1 MTLARR
7 SEGSSDPPRPSSS
20 PSRPGPEL
28 VGSALIGA
36 GVVTLAH
43 LTSPTFFEGMD
54 WQQLHL
60 PAHHFAAAALR
71 EGRLPLWNPHV
82 ALGRP
87 FLADMETGVFY
98 PPNLLYLALAP
109 TLAYALLSALH
120 YALAAWGTRRLCL
133 HLGAADGPSWLCA
146 VLFPASQA
154 LLSRLQSGQSHYVA
168 ALAYLPILALLAA
181 RMVEKTSA
189 ARVGALAA
197 ALALQFLCGH
207 PQVPWLTWLGLA
219 AFVLGT
225 TGLGPARWKPATVAL
240 AGLTVAVVAALALAG
255 PTFLPFLELVG
266 QGNRGARSLEASGRA
281 PMGLFYWSS
290 LVVPNGDR
298 RAFYWEHD
306 LYTGVCVLVGGV
318 AGLVGSWRHP
328 RVRGLVAMAATGALL
343 ASGAATPAFAF
354 FYHLVPGTSAFR
366 SHSRAAVLV
375 VLALVCGL
383 GLLLS
388 RTTSTRRALSAL
400 ALGLGLGLV
409 LLALHQA
416 LLPAGVPPTA
426 TLWRLA
432 WLGGAALALGASALA
447 SSDRVSRAA
456 LLAVAALCVVDV
468 ALNVP
473 PAKAAW
479 LLPVRTHAERP
490 LREMLAR
497 HGQLTPHAAPPR
509 IAVPPTGVRENS
521 GVFYGWSNFAG
532 YQAVSLARVWEYT
545 HAVLGLEPGPE
556 TTFVNE
562 EIYDRGPFPYASMN
576 LVAGVDPGSQRI
588 AGRVDADPRV
598 YVVNAARALPSWRDA
613 IAAMRGGHDFHASAL
628 VEPGFA
634 AGLPEEPPAGA
645 EAAATLL
652 AFEPERVV
660 VESRSTAPGLLVLAE
675 PWYPGWEASVD
686 GRDTPCVPVN
696 AWMRAVPVPPGRH
709 RVTLRFRSRLLGW
722 GAALSAA
729 TLLVLAWLPLRAR
742 AAGAIGPA

>member
-1 MTLARR
+1 MNLAR
-7 SEGSSDPPRPSSS
+7 GSGGASDPPGPSSS
-20 PSRPGPEL
+20 PRAGPEL
-28 VGSALIGA
+28 LCSALIGA

-133 HLGAADGPSWLCA
+133 HLGAAEGPSWLCA

-168 ALAYLPILALLAA
+168 ALAYLPMLALLAA
-181 RMVEKTSA
+181 RMVEKTSVG
-189 ARVGALAA
+189 RVAALAA

-225 TGLGPARWKPATVAL
+225 AGLGPARWKPTAVAL
-240 AGLTVAVVAALALAG
+240 AGLAVAVVAALALAG
-255 PTFLPFLELVG
+255 PTLLPFLELVE

-281 PMGLFYWSS
+281 PMGLFHWSS
-290 LVVPNGDR
+290 LVVPNGAR

-306 LYTGVCVLVGGV
+306 LYTGACVLIGGV
-318 AGLVGSWRHP
+318 AGLLGSWRHP
-328 RVRGLVAMAATGALL
+328 QVRGLVAMAATGALL
-343 ASGAATPAFAF
+343 ASGPATPAFAA

-388 RTTSTRRALSAL
+388 RTTRARRAVPAL
-400 ALGLGLGLV
+400 ALGLGLGLA
-409 LLALHQA
+409 LLAGHQS

-426 TLWRLA
+426 TVWRLV
-432 WLGGAALALGASALA
+432 WLGSAAAALGASALA
-447 SSDRVSRAA
+447 SSNGAFRAA
-456 LLAVAALCVVDV
+456 FLAVAALCVGDV

-473 PAKAAW
+473 PTKEAW
-479 LLPVRTHAERP
+479 RFPVRTHAERP
-490 LREMLAR
+490 LQEMLTR
-497 HGQLTPHAAPPR
+497 HGQLTPHTAPPR

-521 GVFYGWSNFAG
+521 GVLYGWSNFAG

-562 EIYDRGPFPYASMN
+562 EIYDRGPFPYASMS
-576 LVAGVDPGSQRI
+576 LVAGVDPGSQRL

-598 YVVNAARALPSWRDA
+598 YVVNAAQAVPSGRDA
-613 IAAMRGGHDFHASAL
+613 IASMRGGHDFHESAL

-634 AGLPEEPPAGA
+634 AGLPEVPPAGA
-645 EAAATLL
+645 EASATLL
-652 AFEPERVV
+652 AFDPERVL

-675 PWYPGWEASVD
+675 PWYPGWEAQVD
-686 GRDTPCVPVN
+686 GRDAACVPVN

-722 GAALSAA
+722 GAALSAT
-729 TLLVLAWLPLRAR
+729 TLLVLVWLPLRAR
-742 AAGAIGPA
+742 AAGARGPA